1 MHQLVAIHGL
11 QSLWRGA
18 GPMLAVVPLQNGLL
32 MAGTERDVWK
42 QRAIQTARNAV
53 VAKPNWRPFLSE
65 AAPEVQNESE
75 HCVHCH
81 SLSLSPIMP
90 KRVLPQIHK
99 PLTRALL
106 HTHLM
111 PGVLQSFLM
120 SPVELIKVSLQCW
133 TTGSASTAQ
142 NVAMR
147 QWYPLLTWGLT
158 ATLLRDGI
166 PHGVWFVTYN
176 VCKTSLC
183 PELAT
188 TTTDDNAASTMTA
201 VPVLVSLG
209 SGAVAATVAWL
220 VGYPV
225 DLIKTRIQAQ
235 TLSVSLGIV
244 GTARLLIV
252 EAHGSV
258 LAGLYRGLGL
268 KLVRAIPSS
277 MIGFTVY
284 EHVKDWLWTI

>member
-1 MHQLVAIHGL
+1 
-11 QSLWRGA
+11 
-18 GPMLAVVPLQNGLL
+18 
-32 MAGTERDVWK
+32 
-42 QRAIQTARNAV
+42 
-53 VAKPNWRPFLSE
+53 
-65 AAPEVQNESE
+65 
-75 HCVHCH
+75 
-81 SLSLSPIMP
+81 
-90 KRVLPQIHK
+90 
-99 PLTRALL
+99 
-106 HTHLM
+106 
-111 PGVLQSFLM
+111 M

-142 NVAMR
+142 NVATR
-147 QWYPLLTWGLT
+147 PWYPLFTRGLT

-166 PHGVWFVTYN
+166 PHGVWFVAYD

-183 PELAT
+183 PELVT
-188 TTTDDNAASTMTA
+188 TTTDDNTASTTTA

-220 VGYPV
+220 VGYPA

-235 TLSVSLGIV
+235 TLSSSLPSVSLGIV
-244 GTARLLIV
+244 GTARLLIA
-252 EAHGSV
+252 EAHGNV